1 MLSRDEMIRYSRHLI
16 LPEVGAE
23 GQHKLK
29 RAAVLVVGV
38 GGLGAPAAL
47 YLAAAGVG
55 RLGLVDFD
63 VVDVSNLQR
72 QVIFGTRDAGL
83 AKSVAACERLHDL
96 NPEIELTAHDTRLTS
111 ENAIEILG
119 AYDVVVDGSDNFAA
133 KYLVNDACVLLKK
146 PDVYGSVLRFEGQ
159 ASVFGASGGPCYRCL
174 FPDPPPPGSVPDC
187 ADAGVLGVLPG
198 IVGSI
203 QAAETLKLILGTG
216 DSLAGRLLLFD
227 ALAMRMREV
236 KISRNPDCPICG
248 DNPTVEK
255 LIDYDEFC
263 GAVASLET
271 ASEIPEITP
280 KDLKAKMEAG
290 TELVLVDIREPY
302 EHEICDI
309 GGLLIP
315 MRGIGSR
322 LGDLDRNAA
331 TVVYCR
337 IGVRSAEVVR
347 LMLDAGF
354 TQVWN
359 LRGGLHA
366 WATEVD
372 PSFPIY

>member
-1 MLSRDEMIRYSRHLI
+1 
-16 LPEVGAE
+16 
-23 GQHKLK
+23 
-29 RAAVLVVGV
+29 
-38 GGLGAPAAL
+38 
-47 YLAAAGVG
+47 
-55 RLGLVDFD
+55 
-63 VVDVSNLQR
+63 
-72 QVIFGTRDAGL
+72 
-83 AKSVAACERLHDL
+83 
-96 NPEIELTAHDTRLTS
+96 
-111 ENAIEILG
+111 
-119 AYDVVVDGSDNFAA
+119 
-133 KYLVNDACVLLKK
+133 VLLKK

-315 MRGIGSR
+315 MRRIGSR

-347 LMLDAGF
+347 VMLDAGF